1 MPNARLNL
9 ELVIGELPCQ
19 TDVTCY
25 LQSLLER
32 CLREFV
38 EEKSLWPENR
48 RIEYRRLLLE

>member
-19 TDVTCY
+19 TDVTYY